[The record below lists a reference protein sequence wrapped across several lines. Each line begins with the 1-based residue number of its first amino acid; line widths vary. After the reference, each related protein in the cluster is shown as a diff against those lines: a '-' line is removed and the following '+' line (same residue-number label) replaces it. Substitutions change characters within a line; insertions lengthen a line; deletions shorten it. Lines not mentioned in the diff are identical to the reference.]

1 MGSNGCVNEVFFIGG
16 EGLRRLLS
24 LVVSDNEWWNGIVGL
39 SVMFYPFKLLL
50 KLYYHARSIVFEGRK
65 GASSKILFFLYLN
78 FSKMFVAI
86 KGNGSLPPD
95 SSWCYSPE
103 YHLYLS
109 KKMLKDIIQVFFVT
123 VYWLGIEISNSLT
136 GYRTGLVEKMADR
149 RRRKNSEAES
159 EEDSRNEQTHGV
171 WNNYSIY
178 NFIWL

>member
-1 MGSNGCVNEVFFIGG
+1 MGVSMRFFLLGG
-16 EGLRRLLS
+16 RGSADCLVWSFQTMNDEMELWDCQWCFIPLS
-24 LVVSDNEWWNGIVGL
+24 YCWNCII
-39 SVMFYPFKLLL
+39 MP
-50 KLYYHARSIVFEGRK
+50 VFEGRK